1 MTTIEVYENGKKV
14 EIPSSWA
21 EVPAKTVQKIFRI
34 YEKIQKAPDGSLLEF
49 NVRVLYLLLGIRP
62 SLKVLLHPGDAP
74 ENVYMLC
81 EQTLGFLFTEDE
93 KGARL
98 SFDSIQNPMPR
109 VGRLYGP
116 ADLLQDLTFG
126 EFRHAAMSLQQFFN
140 GYDISDLDDCIAILY
155 RRKRGKANRA
165 GRRATPLGSRQ
176 FFSDLRSVRKM
187 APWRKNLI
195 MMWFSACL
203 KYLQTKELFLN
214 GEEVKMAALFTDSKE
229 GGNTITYTWNDLL
242 VQVAKEQTIGNMERV
257 DEEPLFSILAL
268 MWANYKEAKRNEKAS
283 KAHQPK

>member
-21 EVPAKTVQKIFRI
+21 EIPGKTVQKIFRI
-34 YEKIQKAPDGSLLEF
+34 HDKILRDPDGSLLAF
-49 NVRVLYLLLGIRP
+49 NVRVLYLLLGVRP
-62 SLKVLLHPGDAP
+62 SLKVLLKPGSAP

-81 EQTLGFLFTEDE
+81 ESALSFLFTDD
-93 KGARL
+93 KDKARL
-98 SFDSIQNPMPR
+98 SFDDVHNPMPR
-109 VGRLYGP
+109 AGRLYGP

-126 EFRHAAMSLQQFFN
+126 EFRHAAMSMQHFFN
-140 GYDISDLDDCIAILY
+140 GYDIDDLDDCIAVLY
-155 RRKRGKANRA
+155 RRRTGKENRA

-176 FFSDLRSVRKM
+176 FFADRRTVQKM

-203 KYLQTKELFLN
+203 KYLQTQTLVLN
-214 GEEVKMAALFTDSKE
+214 GEEVAMASLFSDSKGE
-229 GGNTITYTWNDLL
+229 KGAIAYTWNDLL

-257 DEEPLFSILAL
+257 DEEPLFSILAI
-268 MWANYKEAKRNEKAS
+268 MWSNYKEAKRNEKAS
-283 KAHQPK
+283 KANKR